1 MALSRR
7 TGARFQASIWPGFVD
22 AMTGLLLV
30 LMFVL
35 TIFAVM
41 QFVLQQTVK
50 GQGVMLDE
58 LNVDIAQKNAQL
70 EDLEGQILALGDALG
85 LERAA
90 VSDLTLQ
97 VAKLD
102 DQLAAAHAQGERQ
115 LGLIATLTA
124 ERDARGA
131 DLKAATTRIND
142 FETQVANLLALQQR
156 AEGEIE
162 GFKLQVSQLQTQQAQ
177 SEGTILDFEAQVAA
191 LLRDQTQ
198 SEGQI
203 TELEAQ
209 LTLLLAQSLQD
220 TARIADAE
228 AQISALQ
235 DEKSKAKATIADFE
249 IRLQQLIEIEAQR
262 REELATLD
270 EDKASLQQSLLAAQ
284 ATIAAK
290 TEQAAL
296 AERQREL
303 MDEMLADLRRDAQNT
318 NINLA
323 NTLALLATQ
332 QERASQLEQENQE
345 LSRRAE
351 ELVSAL
357 NDEELNRVSAAFLRE
372 RLEAVEA
379 ALSQSELEQLS
390 MAAAAEKLRA
400 DLEQSEAAISSLSL
414 ELNDQ
419 RKKAEETLAL
429 LAAAQSAEK
438 TLDDE
443 LVKALLALE
452 AARLAEALSQEE
464 LAALSAR
471 DEVNQQELQAALFR
485 LESLTVTLQ
494 AAEANA
500 QNADTDD
507 LRSALSKAIAA
518 RLSAEWKLNSA
529 EQKAALLAMAQA
541 ELQEAKAISTEAQR
555 KMALLSQE
563 VRELRAQ
570 ISGLQATL
578 GDYKRRD
585 VDNNVKITNLG
596 SELNL
601 ALAQVAAES
610 KRNLALEAAEKQ
622 RLKEEKARLEAEAKT
637 LERYRSEFFGS
648 LRGLLEDIDG
658 VSIIGDRFAFSSE
671 VLFAS
676 GRAEL
681 TAAGRKEISK
691 VANILKDVTEEI
703 PQNIDWVL
711 QVDGHTDD
719 QPILPGSK
727 FQNNWELS
735 QARALSVVL
744 YLMTSEQM
752 PPRRLS
758 ANGFGEYQ
766 PINPANS
773 RVARAQN
780 RRIELK
786 LTER

>member
-41 QFVLQQTVK
+41 QFVLQQTIK

-58 LNVDIAQKNAQL
+58 LNIDIAQKNAQL

-90 VSDLTLQ
+90 ASDLTLQ
-97 VAKLD
+97 VAELD
-102 DQLAAAHAQGERQ
+102 DQLAAARAEGDRQ

-124 ERDARGA
+124 ERDARVA
-131 DLKAATTRIND
+131 DLEAANVRIND

-162 GFKLQVSQLQTQQAQ
+162 RFKLQVSQLQTQQAQ
-177 SEGTILDFEAQVAA
+177 SEGEILDFETQVAA
-191 LLRDQTQ
+191 LLRAQSE

-209 LTLLLAQSLQD
+209 LTLLLAQSLEE

-235 DEKSKAKATIADFE
+235 DEKSTAEATISDFE
-249 IRLQQLIEIEAQR
+249 TRLQQLIDQEAQR

-270 EDKASLQQSLLAAQ
+270 ADKASLQQSLLAAQ
-284 ATIAAK
+284 ATIAAQ
-290 TEQAAL
+290 TERAAL

-303 MDEMLADLRRDAQNT
+303 VDEMLADLRRDAQNT

-332 QERASQLEQENQE
+332 QDRSAQLERENQD
-345 LSRRAE
+345 LNRRAE
-351 ELVSAL
+351 ELAGAL
-357 NDEELNRVSAAFLRE
+357 NEEELNRVSAAFLRE

-379 ALSQSELEQLS
+379 TLSQKEVEQLS
-390 MAAAAEKLRA
+390 MAAAAEKLRT
-400 DLEQSEAAISSLSL
+400 DLEESEAAISSLTL

-419 RKKAEETLAL
+419 RKQAEETLAL
-429 LAAAQSAEK
+429 LAAAQSVEK
-438 TLDDE
+438 TLNDE
-443 LVKALLALE
+443 LTTALLALE
-452 AARLAEALSQEE
+452 AARLAQVRSQDE
-464 LAALSAR
+464 LTALSAR
-471 DEVNQQELQAALFR
+471 DAANQQELQAALSR
-485 LESLTVTLQ
+485 LESLTL
-494 AAEANA
+494 ALREAEAA
-500 QNADTDD
+500 QDSQTDD
-507 LRSALSKAIAA
+507 LRAALSRAIAA
-518 RLSAEWKLNSA
+518 RQTAEQQLSSA
-529 EQKAALLAMAQA
+529 EQKAALLATAQA
-541 ELQEAKAISTEAQR
+541 ELQKAKAISTEAQR

-570 ISGLQATL
+570 IGGLQATL
-578 GDYKRRD
+578 DDYKRRD
-585 VDNNVKITNLG
+585 ADNNVKITNLG
-596 SELNL
+596 SELNV

-622 RLKEEKARLEAEAKT
+622 RLEEEKARLEAEAKT
-637 LERYRSEFFGS
+637 LERYKSDFFGS
-648 LRGLLEDIDG
+648 LRGLLEDIEG
-658 VSIIGDRFAFSSE
+658 VSIVGDRFVFSSE

-681 TAAGRKEISK
+681 TAAGRQEISK
-691 VANILKDVTEEI
+691 VARILKDVTEDI

-719 QPILPGSK
+719 QAILPGSR
-727 FQNNWELS
+727 FQSNWELS

-744 YLMTSEQM
+744 YLVTSEQM

-766 PINPANS
+766 PINSANS
-773 RVARAQN
+773 RDARAQN

-786 LTER
+786 LTEK

>member
-41 QFVLQQTVK
+41 QFVLQQTIK

-90 VSDLTLQ
+90 ASELTLQ

-102 DQLAAAHAQGERQ
+102 DQLAAAQAQGERQ

-124 ERDARGA
+124 ERDARAA
-131 DLKAATTRIND
+131 DLKAATERIND

-162 GFKLQVSQLQTQQAQ
+162 RFKLQVSQLQTQQSQ
-177 SEGTILDFEAQVAA
+177 SEGTILDFETQVAS
-191 LLRDQTQ
+191 LLREQSQ

-209 LTLLLAQSLQD
+209 LTLLLAQSLED
-220 TARIADAE
+220 TTRVADAE

-235 DEKSKAKATIADFE
+235 DEKSTAEATIADFE
-249 IRLQQLIEIEAQR
+249 TRFQQLIEKEALR
-262 REELATLD
+262 REELAALD

-284 ATIAAK
+284 ATIAAQ

-303 MDEMLADLRRDAQNT
+303 MDEMLADLRRDAQDT

-332 QERASQLEQENQE
+332 QERASQLEQDNQE

-351 ELVSAL
+351 ELTSAL

-372 RLEAVEA
+372 RLEAAEA
-379 ALSQSELEQLS
+379 ALSQKELEQLS

-400 DLEQSEAAISSLSL
+400 DLEQSEAAISSLTL

-429 LAAAQSAEK
+429 LAAAQSVEK
-438 TLDDE
+438 TLGE
-443 LVKALLALE
+443 KLATALVALE
-452 AARLAEALSQEE
+452 AAEAE
-464 LAALSAR
+464 
-471 DEVNQQELQAALFR
+471 
-485 LESLTVTLQ
+485 
-494 AAEANA
+494 A

-518 RLSAEWKLNSA
+518 RQTAEQQLTSA
-529 EQKAALLAMAQA
+529 EQKAALLATAQA

-570 ISGLQATL
+570 IGGLQATL
-578 GDYKRRD
+578 DDYKRRD
-585 VDNNVKITNLG
+585 ADNNVKITNLG
-596 SELNL
+596 SELNV

-622 RLKEEKARLEAEAKT
+622 RLEEEKARLEAEAKT
-637 LERYRSEFFGS
+637 LERYKSDFFGS

-658 VSIIGDRFAFSSE
+658 VSIVGDRFVFSSE

-681 TAAGRKEISK
+681 TAAGRQEISK
-691 VANILKDVTEEI
+691 VANILKDVTQEI

-719 QPILPGSK
+719 QPILPGSR

-773 RVARAQN
+773 RLARAQN

-786 LTER
+786 LTEK

>member
-58 LNVDIAQKNAQL
+58 LNIDIAQKNAQL

-90 VSDLTLQ
+90 ASDLTLQ

-102 DQLAAAHAQGERQ
+102 DRLAAARAEGDRQ

-124 ERDARGA
+124 ERDARVA
-131 DLKAATTRIND
+131 DLEAANVRIND

-162 GFKLQVSQLQTQQAQ
+162 RFKLQVSQLQTQQAQ
-177 SEGTILDFEAQVAA
+177 SEGEILDFETQVAA
-191 LLRDQTQ
+191 LLRAQSE

-209 LTLLLAQSLQD
+209 LTLLLAQSLEE
-220 TARIADAE
+220 TVRIADAE

-235 DEKSKAKATIADFE
+235 DEKSTAEATISDFE
-249 IRLQQLIEIEAQR
+249 TRLQQLIDQEAQR

-270 EDKASLQQSLLAAQ
+270 ADKASLQQSLLAAQ
-284 ATIAAK
+284 ATIAAQ

-303 MDEMLADLRRDAQNT
+303 VDEMLADLRRDAQIT

-323 NTLALLATQ
+323 NTLALLASQ
-332 QERASQLEQENQE
+332 QDRAAQLEQENQD
-345 LSRRAE
+345 LNRRAE
-351 ELVSAL
+351 ELAGAL
-357 NDEELNRVSAAFLRE
+357 NEEELNRVSAAFLRE

-379 ALSQSELEQLS
+379 ALSQKEVEQLS

-400 DLEQSEAAISSLSL
+400 DLEESEAAISSLTL

-419 RKKAEETLAL
+419 RKQAEETLAL
-429 LAAAQSAEK
+429 LAAAQSVEK
-438 TLDDE
+438 KLNNE
-443 LVKALLALE
+443 LMTALLALE
-452 AARLAEALSQEE
+452 AARLAQVRSQDELMALN
-464 LAALSAR
+464 AR
-471 DEVNQQELQAALFR
+471 DVASQQELQAVSSR
-485 LESLTVTLQ
+485 LESLTVALRE
-494 AAEANA
+494 AEATV
-500 QNADTDD
+500 QDSQPDD
-507 LRSALSKAIAA
+507 LRAALSKAIAA
-518 RLSAEWKLNSA
+518 RQTAEQQLTAA
-529 EQKAALLAMAQA
+529 EQKAALLATAQA
-541 ELQEAKAISTEAQR
+541 ELQKAETISTEAQR

-570 ISGLQATL
+570 IGGLQATL
-578 GDYKRRD
+578 DDYKRRD
-585 VDNNVKITNLG
+585 ADNNVKITNLG
-596 SELNL
+596 SELNV

-622 RLKEEKARLEAEAKT
+622 RLEEEKARLEAEAKT
-637 LERYRSEFFGS
+637 LERYKSDFFGS
-648 LRGLLEDIDG
+648 LRGLLEDIEG
-658 VSIIGDRFAFSSE
+658 VSIVGDRFVFSSE

-681 TAAGRKEISK
+681 TAAGRQEISK

-719 QPILPGSK
+719 QAILPGSR
-727 FQNNWELS
+727 FQSNWELS

-744 YLMTSEQM
+744 YLVTSEQM

-766 PINPANS
+766 PINPANT
-773 RVARAQN
+773 RDARAQN

-786 LTER
+786 LTEK

>member
-35 TIFAVM
+35 TIFVVM
-41 QFVLQQTVK
+41 QFVLQQTIK
-50 GQGVMLDE
+50 GQGAMLDE
-58 LNVDIAQKNAQL
+58 LNIDIAQKNAQL

-90 VSDLTLQ
+90 ASDLTLQ

-102 DQLAAAHAQGERQ
+102 DQLAAAQADGERQ

-124 ERDARGA
+124 ERDARAA
-131 DLKAATTRIND
+131 DLMAATARIND
-142 FETQVANLLALQQR
+142 FEIQVANLLALQQR

-162 GFKLQVSQLQTQQAQ
+162 QFKLQVSQLQTQQLQ
-177 SEGTILDFEAQVAA
+177 SEGTILDFETQVAS
-191 LLRDQTQ
+191 LLREQTQ

-235 DEKSKAKATIADFE
+235 DEKSTAEATIADFE
-249 IRLQQLIEIEAQR
+249 ARLQELINTEAMR

-270 EDKASLQQSLLAAQ
+270 ADKASLQQSLLVAQ
-284 ATIAAK
+284 ATIAAQ

-296 AERQREL
+296 AQRQREL
-303 MDEMLADLRRDAQNT
+303 MDEMLADLRRDVQNT
-318 NINLA
+318 NMNLA
-323 NTLALLATQ
+323 NTLALLASQ
-332 QERASQLEQENQE
+332 QERAAGLEQDNQE

-351 ELVSAL
+351 ELAEAL
-357 NDEELNRVSAAFLRE
+357 SDEELNRVSAAFLRE
-372 RLEAVEA
+372 RLDLAEA
-379 ALSQSELEQLS
+379 AFNQKELEQLS

-400 DLEQSEAAISSLSL
+400 DLEESEAAISSLTL
-414 ELNDQ
+414 QLNDQ

-429 LAAAQSAEK
+429 LAAAQSVEK

-443 LVKALLALE
+443 LTTALLALE
-452 AARLAEALSQEE
+452 AARLAQARSQDELEAV
-464 LAALSAR
+464 SAR
-471 DEVNQQELQAALFR
+471 DAASQQELQTALLR
-485 LESLTVTLQ
+485 LENLKVALQ
-494 AAEANA
+494 EAEAIA
-500 QNADTDD
+500 QNSDIDD

-518 RLSAEWKLNSA
+518 RQTAERQLTAA
-529 EQKAALLAMAQA
+529 EQRAALLATAQA
-541 ELQEAKAISTEAQR
+541 ELQEAEAISTEAQR

-563 VRELRAQ
+563 VRALRDQ
-570 ISGLQATL
+570 IGGLQATL
-578 GDYKRRD
+578 DDYKRRD
-585 VDNNVKITNLG
+585 ADNNVKITNLG
-596 SELNL
+596 SELNV

-622 RLKEEKARLEAEAKT
+622 RLQEEKARLEAEAKT
-637 LERYRSEFFGS
+637 LERYKSDFFGS
-648 LRGLLEDIDG
+648 LRGLLEDIEG
-658 VSIIGDRFAFSSE
+658 VSIVGDRFVFSSE

-681 TAAGRKEISK
+681 TAAGRTEISK
-691 VANILKDVTEEI
+691 VANILKDVTEDI

-719 QPILPGSK
+719 QPILPGSQ
-727 FQNNWELS
+727 FHNNWELS

-744 YLMTSEQM
+744 HLMTSEQM
-752 PPRRLS
+752 PPRRM
-758 ANGFGEYQ
+758 AATGFGEYQ
-766 PINPANS
+766 PINRANS
-773 RVARAQN
+773 RAARAQN

>member
-41 QFVLQQTVK
+41 QFVLQQTIK

-90 VSDLTLQ
+90 ASELTLQ

-102 DQLAAAHAQGERQ
+102 DQLAAAQAQGERQ

-124 ERDARGA
+124 ERDARAA
-131 DLKAATTRIND
+131 DLKAATKRIND

-162 GFKLQVSQLQTQQAQ
+162 RFKLQVSQLQTQQSQ
-177 SEGTILDFEAQVAA
+177 SEGTILDFETQVAS
-191 LLRDQTQ
+191 LLREQSQ

-209 LTLLLAQSLQD
+209 LTLLLAQSLED
-220 TARIADAE
+220 TTRIADAE

-235 DEKSKAKATIADFE
+235 DEKSTAEATIADFE
-249 IRLQQLIEIEAQR
+249 TRFQQLIEKEALR
-262 REELATLD
+262 REELAALD

-284 ATIAAK
+284 ATIAAQ

-303 MDEMLADLRRDAQNT
+303 MDEMLADLRRDAQDT

-332 QERASQLEQENQE
+332 QERASQLEQDNQE

-351 ELVSAL
+351 ELTSAL

-372 RLEAVEA
+372 RLEAAEA
-379 ALSQSELEQLS
+379 ALSQKELEQLS

-400 DLEQSEAAISSLSL
+400 DLEQSEAAISSLTL

-429 LAAAQSAEK
+429 LAAAQSVEK
-438 TLDDE
+438 TLGE
-443 LVKALLALE
+443 KLATALVALE
-452 AARLAEALSQEE
+452 AAEAE
-464 LAALSAR
+464 
-471 DEVNQQELQAALFR
+471 
-485 LESLTVTLQ
+485 
-494 AAEANA
+494 A

-507 LRSALSKAIAA
+507 LRSALSKAIAG
-518 RLSAEWKLNSA
+518 RQTAEQQLTSA
-529 EQKAALLAMAQA
+529 EQKAALLATAQA

-570 ISGLQATL
+570 IGGLQATL
-578 GDYKRRD
+578 DDYKRRD
-585 VDNNVKITNLG
+585 ADNNVKITNLG
-596 SELNL
+596 SELNV

-622 RLKEEKARLEAEAKT
+622 RLEEEKARLEAEAKT
-637 LERYRSEFFGS
+637 LERYKSDFFGS

-658 VSIIGDRFAFSSE
+658 VSIVGDRFVFSSE

-681 TAAGRKEISK
+681 TAAGRQEISK
-691 VANILKDVTEEI
+691 VANILKDVTQEI
-703 PQNIDWVL
+703 PQSIDWVL

-719 QPILPGSK
+719 QPILPGSR

-773 RVARAQN
+773 RLARAQN

-786 LTER
+786 LTEK

>member
-58 LNVDIAQKNAQL
+58 LNIDIAQKNAQL

-90 VSDLTLQ
+90 ASDLTLQ

-102 DQLAAAHAQGERQ
+102 DQLAAARAEGDRQ

-124 ERDARGA
+124 ERDARVA
-131 DLKAATTRIND
+131 DLEAANVRIND

-162 GFKLQVSQLQTQQAQ
+162 RFKLQVSQLQTQQAQ
-177 SEGTILDFEAQVAA
+177 SEGEILDFETQVAA
-191 LLRDQTQ
+191 LLRAQSE

-209 LTLLLAQSLQD
+209 LTLLLAQSLEE
-220 TARIADAE
+220 TVRIADAE

-235 DEKSKAKATIADFE
+235 DEKSTAEATISDFE
-249 IRLQQLIEIEAQR
+249 TRLQQLIDQEAQR

-270 EDKASLQQSLLAAQ
+270 ADKASLQQSLLAAQ
-284 ATIAAK
+284 ATIAAQ

-296 AERQREL
+296 AERRREL
-303 MDEMLADLRRDAQNT
+303 VDEMLADLRRDAQIT

-323 NTLALLATQ
+323 NTLALLASQ
-332 QERASQLEQENQE
+332 QDRAAQLEQENQD
-345 LSRRAE
+345 LNRRAE
-351 ELVSAL
+351 ELADAL
-357 NDEELNRVSAAFLRE
+357 NEEELNRVSAAFLRE

-379 ALSQSELEQLS
+379 ALSQKEVEQLS

-400 DLEQSEAAISSLSL
+400 DLEESEAAISSLTL

-419 RKKAEETLAL
+419 RKQAEETLAL
-429 LAAAQSAEK
+429 LASAQSVEK
-438 TLDDE
+438 TLNDE
-443 LVKALLALE
+443 LTTALLALE
-452 AARLAEALSQEE
+452 AARLAQVRSQDELMALN
-464 LAALSAR
+464 AR
-471 DEVNQQELQAALFR
+471 DVASQQELQAVSSR
-485 LESLTVTLQ
+485 LESLTVALRE
-494 AAEANA
+494 AEATV
-500 QNADTDD
+500 QDSQPDD
-507 LRSALSKAIAA
+507 LRAALSKAIAA
-518 RLSAEWKLNSA
+518 RQTAEQQLTAA
-529 EQKAALLAMAQA
+529 EQKAALLATAQA
-541 ELQEAKAISTEAQR
+541 ELQKAETISTEAQR

-570 ISGLQATL
+570 IGGLQATL
-578 GDYKRRD
+578 DDYKRRD
-585 VDNNVKITNLG
+585 ADNNVKITNLG
-596 SELNL
+596 SELNV

-622 RLKEEKARLEAEAKT
+622 RLEEEKARLEAEAKT
-637 LERYRSEFFGS
+637 LERYKSDFFGS
-648 LRGLLEDIDG
+648 LRGLLEDIEG
-658 VSIIGDRFAFSSE
+658 VSIVGDRFVFYSE

-681 TAAGRKEISK
+681 TAAGRQEISK

-719 QPILPGSK
+719 QAILPGSR
-727 FQNNWELS
+727 FQSNWELS

-744 YLMTSEQM
+744 YLVTSEQM

-766 PINPANS
+766 PINPANT
-773 RVARAQN
+773 RDARAQN

-786 LTER
+786 LTEK

>member
-41 QFVLQQTVK
+41 QFVLQQTIK

-90 VSDLTLQ
+90 ASELTLQ

-102 DQLAAAHAQGERQ
+102 DQLAAAQAQGERQ

-124 ERDARGA
+124 ERDARAA
-131 DLKAATTRIND
+131 DLKAATERIND

-162 GFKLQVSQLQTQQAQ
+162 RFKLQVSQLQTQQSQ
-177 SEGTILDFEAQVAA
+177 SEGTILDFETQVAS
-191 LLRDQTQ
+191 LLREQSQ

-209 LTLLLAQSLQD
+209 LTLLLAQSLED
-220 TARIADAE
+220 TARIADVE

-235 DEKSKAKATIADFE
+235 DEKSTAEATIADFE
-249 IRLQQLIEIEAQR
+249 TRVQQLIEKEALR
-262 REELATLD
+262 REELAALD

-284 ATIAAK
+284 ATIAAQ

-303 MDEMLADLRRDAQNT
+303 MDEMLADLRRDAQDT

-332 QERASQLEQENQE
+332 QERASQLEQDNQE

-351 ELVSAL
+351 ELTSAL

-372 RLEAVEA
+372 RLEAAEA
-379 ALSQSELEQLS
+379 ALSQKELEQLS

-400 DLEQSEAAISSLSL
+400 DLEQSEAAISSLTL

-429 LAAAQSAEK
+429 LAAAQSVEK
-438 TLDDE
+438 TLGE
-443 LVKALLALE
+443 KLATALVALE
-452 AARLAEALSQEE
+452 AAEAE
-464 LAALSAR
+464 
-471 DEVNQQELQAALFR
+471 
-485 LESLTVTLQ
+485 
-494 AAEANA
+494 A

-518 RLSAEWKLNSA
+518 RQTAEQQLTSA
-529 EQKAALLAMAQA
+529 EQKAALLATAQA

-570 ISGLQATL
+570 IGGLQATL
-578 GDYKRRD
+578 DDYKRRD
-585 VDNNVKITNLG
+585 ADNNVKITNLG
-596 SELNL
+596 SELNV

-622 RLKEEKARLEAEAKT
+622 RLEEEKARLEAEAKT
-637 LERYRSEFFGS
+637 LERYKSDFFGS

-658 VSIIGDRFAFSSE
+658 VSIVGDRFVFSSE

-681 TAAGRKEISK
+681 TAAGRQEISK
-691 VANILKDVTEEI
+691 VANILKDVTQEI

-719 QPILPGSK
+719 QPILPGSR

-773 RVARAQN
+773 RLARAQN

-786 LTER
+786 LTEK

>member
-58 LNVDIAQKNAQL
+58 LNIDIAQKNAQL
-70 EDLEGQILALGDALG
+70 VDLEGQILALGDALG

-90 VSDLTLQ
+90 ASDLTLQ

-102 DQLAAAHAQGERQ
+102 DQLAAARAEGDRQ

-124 ERDARGA
+124 ERDARVA
-131 DLKAATTRIND
+131 DLEAANVRIND

-162 GFKLQVSQLQTQQAQ
+162 RFKLQVSQLQTQQAQ
-177 SEGTILDFEAQVAA
+177 SEGEILDFETQVAA
-191 LLRDQTQ
+191 LLRAQSE

-209 LTLLLAQSLQD
+209 LTLLLAQSLEE
-220 TARIADAE
+220 TVRIADAE

-235 DEKSKAKATIADFE
+235 DEKSTAEATISDFE
-249 IRLQQLIEIEAQR
+249 TRLQQLIDQEAQR

-270 EDKASLQQSLLAAQ
+270 ADKASLQQSLLAAQ
-284 ATIAAK
+284 ATIAAQ
-290 TEQAAL
+290 TERAAL

-303 MDEMLADLRRDAQNT
+303 VDEMLADLRRDAQNT

-332 QERASQLEQENQE
+332 QDRAAQLEQENQD
-345 LSRRAE
+345 LNRRAE
-351 ELVSAL
+351 ELADAL

-379 ALSQSELEQLS
+379 ALSQKEVEQLS
-390 MAAAAEKLRA
+390 MAAAAEKLRT
-400 DLEQSEAAISSLSL
+400 DLEKSEAAISSLTL

-419 RKKAEETLAL
+419 RKQAEETLAL
-429 LAAAQSAEK
+429 LAAAQSVEK
-438 TLDDE
+438 TLGE
-443 LVKALLALE
+443 KLETALVALE
-452 AARLAEALSQEE
+452 AAEAE
-464 LAALSAR
+464 
-471 DEVNQQELQAALFR
+471 
-485 LESLTVTLQ
+485 
-494 AAEANA
+494 A

-518 RLSAEWKLNSA
+518 RQTAEQQLTAA
-529 EQKAALLAMAQA
+529 EQKAALLATAQA
-541 ELQEAKAISTEAQR
+541 ELQKAETISTEAQR

-570 ISGLQATL
+570 IGGLQATL
-578 GDYKRRD
+578 DDYKRRD
-585 VDNNVKITNLG
+585 ADNNVKITNLG
-596 SELNL
+596 SELNV

-622 RLKEEKARLEAEAKT
+622 RLEEEKARLEAEAKT
-637 LERYRSEFFGS
+637 LERYKSDFFGS
-648 LRGLLEDIDG
+648 LRGLLEDIEG
-658 VSIIGDRFAFSSE
+658 VSIVGDRFVFSSE

-681 TAAGRKEISK
+681 TAAGRQEISK

-719 QPILPGSK
+719 QAILPGSR
-727 FQNNWELS
+727 FQSNWELS

-744 YLMTSEQM
+744 YLVTSEQM

-766 PINPANS
+766 PINPANT
-773 RVARAQN
+773 RDARAQN

-786 LTER
+786 LTEK

>member
-41 QFVLQQTVK
+41 QFVLQQTIK
-50 GQGVMLDE
+50 GQGVLLDE

-90 VSDLTLQ
+90 ASELTLQ

-102 DQLAAAHAQGERQ
+102 DQLAAAQAQGERQ

-124 ERDARGA
+124 ERDARAA
-131 DLKAATTRIND
+131 DLKAATKRIND

-162 GFKLQVSQLQTQQAQ
+162 RFKLQVSQLQTQQSQ
-177 SEGTILDFEAQVAA
+177 SEGTILDFETQVAS
-191 LLRDQTQ
+191 LLREQSQ

-209 LTLLLAQSLQD
+209 LTLLLAQSLED

-228 AQISALQ
+228 AQLSALQ
-235 DEKSKAKATIADFE
+235 DEKSTAEATIADFE
-249 IRLQQLIEIEAQR
+249 TRVQQLIEKEALR
-262 REELATLD
+262 REELAALD

-284 ATIAAK
+284 ATIAAQ

-303 MDEMLADLRRDAQNT
+303 MDEMLADLRRDAQDT

-332 QERASQLEQENQE
+332 QERASQLEQDNQE

-351 ELVSAL
+351 ELTSAL

-372 RLEAVEA
+372 RLEAAEA
-379 ALSQSELEQLS
+379 ALSQKELEQLS

-400 DLEQSEAAISSLSL
+400 DLEQSEAAISSLTL

-429 LAAAQSAEK
+429 LAAAQSVEK
-438 TLDDE
+438 TLGE
-443 LVKALLALE
+443 KLATALVALE
-452 AARLAEALSQEE
+452 AAEAE
-464 LAALSAR
+464 
-471 DEVNQQELQAALFR
+471 
-485 LESLTVTLQ
+485 
-494 AAEANA
+494 A

-518 RLSAEWKLNSA
+518 RQTAEQQLTSA
-529 EQKAALLAMAQA
+529 EQKAALLATAQA

-570 ISGLQATL
+570 IGGLQATL
-578 GDYKRRD
+578 DDYKRRD
-585 VDNNVKITNLG
+585 ADNNVKITNLG
-596 SELNL
+596 SELNV

-622 RLKEEKARLEAEAKT
+622 RLEEEKARLEAEAKT
-637 LERYRSEFFGS
+637 LERYKSDFFGS

-658 VSIIGDRFAFSSE
+658 VSIVGDRFVFSSE

-681 TAAGRKEISK
+681 TAAGRQEISK
-691 VANILKDVTEEI
+691 VANILKDVTQEI

-719 QPILPGSK
+719 QPILPGSR

-773 RVARAQN
+773 RLARAQN

-786 LTER
+786 LTEK

>member
-102 DQLAAAHAQGERQ
+102 DQLAAAQAQGERQ

-124 ERDARGA
+124 ERDARVA

-156 AEGEIE
+156 AEAEIE

-177 SEGTILDFEAQVAA
+177 SEGTILDFEAQVAS

-220 TARIADAE
+220 TARITDAE
-228 AQISALQ
+228 VQISALQ
-235 DEKSKAKATIADFE
+235 DEKSKAKAMIADFE

-400 DLEQSEAAISSLSL
+400 DLEQSEAAISSLTL

-471 DEVNQQELQAALFR
+471 DEANQQELQAALFR
-485 LESLTVTLQ
+485 LESMTVALQ

-518 RLSAEWKLNSA
+518 RLSAERKLNSA

-596 SELNL
+596 SELNV

-658 VSIIGDRFAFSSE
+658 VSIVGDRFVFSSE

>member
-41 QFVLQQTVK
+41 QFVLQQTIK

-90 VSDLTLQ
+90 ASELTLQ

-102 DQLAAAHAQGERQ
+102 DQLAAAQAQGERQ

-124 ERDARGA
+124 ERDARAA
-131 DLKAATTRIND
+131 DLKAATERIND

-162 GFKLQVSQLQTQQAQ
+162 RFKLQVSQLQTQQSQ
-177 SEGTILDFEAQVAA
+177 SEDTILYFETQVAS
-191 LLRDQTQ
+191 LLREQSQ

-209 LTLLLAQSLQD
+209 LTLLLAQSLED
-220 TARIADAE
+220 TARIADVE

-235 DEKSKAKATIADFE
+235 DEKSTAEATIADFE
-249 IRLQQLIEIEAQR
+249 TRVQQLIEKEALR
-262 REELATLD
+262 REELAALD

-284 ATIAAK
+284 ATIAAQ

-303 MDEMLADLRRDAQNT
+303 MDEMLADLRRDAQDT

-332 QERASQLEQENQE
+332 QERASQLEQDNQE

-351 ELVSAL
+351 ELTSAL

-372 RLEAVEA
+372 RLEAAEA
-379 ALSQSELEQLS
+379 ALSQKELEQLS

-400 DLEQSEAAISSLSL
+400 DLEQSEAAISSLTL

-429 LAAAQSAEK
+429 LAAAQSVEK
-438 TLDDE
+438 TLGE
-443 LVKALLALE
+443 KLATALVALE
-452 AARLAEALSQEE
+452 AAEAE
-464 LAALSAR
+464 
-471 DEVNQQELQAALFR
+471 
-485 LESLTVTLQ
+485 
-494 AAEANA
+494 A

-507 LRSALSKAIAA
+507 LRSALSKAIAG
-518 RLSAEWKLNSA
+518 RQTAEQQLTSA
-529 EQKAALLAMAQA
+529 EQKAALLATAQA

-570 ISGLQATL
+570 IGGLQATL
-578 GDYKRRD
+578 DDYKRRD
-585 VDNNVKITNLG
+585 ADNNVKITNLG
-596 SELNL
+596 SELNV

-622 RLKEEKARLEAEAKT
+622 RLEEEKARLEAEAKT
-637 LERYRSEFFGS
+637 LERYKSDFFGS

-658 VSIIGDRFAFSSE
+658 VSIVGDRFVFSSE

-681 TAAGRKEISK
+681 TAAGRQEISK
-691 VANILKDVTEEI
+691 VANILKDVTQEI
-703 PQNIDWVL
+703 PQSIDWVL

-719 QPILPGSK
+719 QPILPGSR

-773 RVARAQN
+773 RLARAQN

-786 LTER
+786 LTEK

>member
-102 DQLAAAHAQGERQ
+102 DQLAAAQAQGERQ
-115 LGLIATLTA
+115 LVLIATLTA
-124 ERDARGA
+124 ERDARVA

-156 AEGEIE
+156 AEAEIE

-177 SEGTILDFEAQVAA
+177 SEGTILDFEAQVAS

-220 TARIADAE
+220 TARITDAE
-228 AQISALQ
+228 VQISALQ
-235 DEKSKAKATIADFE
+235 DEKSKAKAMIADFE

-400 DLEQSEAAISSLSL
+400 DLEQSEAAISSLTL

-429 LAAAQSAEK
+429 LAAAQSAEE

-471 DEVNQQELQAALFR
+471 DEANQQELQAALFR
-485 LESLTVTLQ
+485 LESMTVALQ

-518 RLSAEWKLNSA
+518 RLSAERKLNSA

-596 SELNL
+596 SELNV

-658 VSIIGDRFAFSSE
+658 VSIVGDRFVFSSE

-766 PINPANS
+766 PINPANT
-773 RVARAQN
+773 RDARAQN

-786 LTER
+786 LTEK

>member
-41 QFVLQQTVK
+41 QFVLQQTIK

-90 VSDLTLQ
+90 ASELTLQ

-102 DQLAAAHAQGERQ
+102 DQLAAAQAQGERQ

-124 ERDARGA
+124 ERDARAA
-131 DLKAATTRIND
+131 DLKAATERIND

-162 GFKLQVSQLQTQQAQ
+162 RFKLQVSQLQTQQSQ
-177 SEGTILDFEAQVAA
+177 SEGTILDFETQVAS
-191 LLRDQTQ
+191 LLREQSQ

-209 LTLLLAQSLQD
+209 LTLLLAQSLED
-220 TARIADAE
+220 TTRIADAE

-235 DEKSKAKATIADFE
+235 DEKSTAEATIADFE
-249 IRLQQLIEIEAQR
+249 TRFQQLIEKEALR
-262 REELATLD
+262 REELAALD

-284 ATIAAK
+284 ATIAAQ

-303 MDEMLADLRRDAQNT
+303 MDEMLADLRRDAQDT

-332 QERASQLEQENQE
+332 QERASQLEQDNQE

-351 ELVSAL
+351 ELTSAL

-372 RLEAVEA
+372 RLEAAEA
-379 ALSQSELEQLS
+379 ALSQKELEQLS

-400 DLEQSEAAISSLSL
+400 DLEQSEAAISSLTL

-429 LAAAQSAEK
+429 LAAAQSVEK
-438 TLDDE
+438 TLGE
-443 LVKALLALE
+443 KLATALVALE
-452 AARLAEALSQEE
+452 AAEAE
-464 LAALSAR
+464 
-471 DEVNQQELQAALFR
+471 
-485 LESLTVTLQ
+485 
-494 AAEANA
+494 A

-507 LRSALSKAIAA
+507 LRSALSKAIAG
-518 RLSAEWKLNSA
+518 RQTAEQQLTSA
-529 EQKAALLAMAQA
+529 EQKVALLATAQA

-570 ISGLQATL
+570 IGGLQATL
-578 GDYKRRD
+578 DDYKRRD
-585 VDNNVKITNLG
+585 ADNNVKITNLG
-596 SELNL
+596 SELNV

-622 RLKEEKARLEAEAKT
+622 RLEEEKARLEAEAKT
-637 LERYRSEFFGS
+637 LERYKSDFFGS

-658 VSIIGDRFAFSSE
+658 VSIVGDRFVFSSE

-681 TAAGRKEISK
+681 TAAGRQEISK
-691 VANILKDVTEEI
+691 VANILKDVTQEI
-703 PQNIDWVL
+703 PQSIDWVL

-719 QPILPGSK
+719 QPILPGSR

-773 RVARAQN
+773 RLARAQN

-786 LTER
+786 LTEK

>member
-41 QFVLQQTVK
+41 QFVLQQTIK

-58 LNVDIAQKNAQL
+58 LNIDIAQKNAQL

-90 VSDLTLQ
+90 ASDLTLQ
-97 VAKLD
+97 VAELD
-102 DQLAAAHAQGERQ
+102 DQLAAARAEGDRQ

-124 ERDARGA
+124 ERDARVA
-131 DLKAATTRIND
+131 DLEAANVRIND

-162 GFKLQVSQLQTQQAQ
+162 RFKLQVSQLQTQQAQ
-177 SEGTILDFEAQVAA
+177 SEGEILDFETQVAA
-191 LLRDQTQ
+191 LLRAQSE

-209 LTLLLAQSLQD
+209 LTLLLAQSLEE
-220 TARIADAE
+220 TVRIADAE

-235 DEKSKAKATIADFE
+235 DEKSTAEATISDFE
-249 IRLQQLIEIEAQR
+249 TRLQQLIDQEAQR

-270 EDKASLQQSLLAAQ
+270 ADKASLQQSLLAAQ
-284 ATIAAK
+284 ATIAAQ

-303 MDEMLADLRRDAQNT
+303 VDEMLADLRRDAQIT

-323 NTLALLATQ
+323 NTLALLASQ
-332 QERASQLEQENQE
+332 QDRAAQLEQENQD
-345 LSRRAE
+345 LNRRAE
-351 ELVSAL
+351 ELADAL
-357 NDEELNRVSAAFLRE
+357 NEEELNRVSAAFLRE

-379 ALSQSELEQLS
+379 ALSQKEVEQLS

-400 DLEQSEAAISSLSL
+400 DLEESEAAISSLTL

-419 RKKAEETLAL
+419 RKQAEETLAL
-429 LAAAQSAEK
+429 LAAAQSVEK
-438 TLDDE
+438 KLNNE
-443 LVKALLALE
+443 LMTALLALE
-452 AARLAEALSQEE
+452 AARLAQVRSQDELMALN
-464 LAALSAR
+464 AR
-471 DEVNQQELQAALFR
+471 DVASQQELQAVSSR
-485 LESLTVTLQ
+485 LESLTVALRE
-494 AAEANA
+494 AEATV
-500 QNADTDD
+500 QDSQPDD
-507 LRSALSKAIAA
+507 LRAALSKAIAA
-518 RLSAEWKLNSA
+518 RQTAEQQLTAA
-529 EQKAALLAMAQA
+529 EQKAALLATAQA
-541 ELQEAKAISTEAQR
+541 ELQKAETISTEAQR

-570 ISGLQATL
+570 IGGLQATL
-578 GDYKRRD
+578 DDYKRRD
-585 VDNNVKITNLG
+585 ADNNVKITNLG
-596 SELNL
+596 SELNV

-622 RLKEEKARLEAEAKT
+622 RLEEEKARLEAEAKT
-637 LERYRSEFFGS
+637 LERYKSDFFGS
-648 LRGLLEDIDG
+648 LRGLLEDIEG
-658 VSIIGDRFAFSSE
+658 VSIVGDRFVFSSE

-681 TAAGRKEISK
+681 TAAGRQEISK

-719 QPILPGSK
+719 QAILPGSR
-727 FQNNWELS
+727 FQSNWELS

-744 YLMTSEQM
+744 YLVTSEQM

-766 PINPANS
+766 PINPANT
-773 RVARAQN
+773 RDARSQN

-786 LTER
+786 LTEK

>member
-102 DQLAAAHAQGERQ
+102 DQLAAAQAQGERQ
-115 LGLIATLTA
+115 LVLIATLTA
-124 ERDARGA
+124 ERDARVA

-156 AEGEIE
+156 AEAEIE

-177 SEGTILDFEAQVAA
+177 SEGTILDFEAQVAS

-220 TARIADAE
+220 TARITDAE
-228 AQISALQ
+228 VQISALQ
-235 DEKSKAKATIADFE
+235 DEKSKAKAMIADFE

-400 DLEQSEAAISSLSL
+400 DLEQSEAAISSLTL

-429 LAAAQSAEK
+429 LAAAQSAEE

-471 DEVNQQELQAALFR
+471 DEANQQELQAALFR
-485 LESLTVTLQ
+485 LESMTVALQ

-518 RLSAEWKLNSA
+518 RLSAERKLNSA

-596 SELNL
+596 SELNV

-658 VSIIGDRFAFSSE
+658 VSIVGDRFVFSSE

-719 QPILPGSK
+719 QPILPGSR

>member
-58 LNVDIAQKNAQL
+58 LNIDIAQKNAQL

-90 VSDLTLQ
+90 ASDLTLQ
-97 VAKLD
+97 VAELD
-102 DQLAAAHAQGERQ
+102 DQLAAARAEGDRQ

-124 ERDARGA
+124 ERDARVA
-131 DLKAATTRIND
+131 DLEAANVRIND

-162 GFKLQVSQLQTQQAQ
+162 RFKLQVSQLQTQQAQ
-177 SEGTILDFEAQVAA
+177 SEGEILDFETQVAA
-191 LLRDQTQ
+191 LLRAQSE

-209 LTLLLAQSLQD
+209 LTLLLAQSLEE
-220 TARIADAE
+220 TVRIADAE

-235 DEKSKAKATIADFE
+235 DEKSTAEATISDFE
-249 IRLQQLIEIEAQR
+249 TRLQQLIDQEAQR

-270 EDKASLQQSLLAAQ
+270 ADKASLQQSLLAAQ
-284 ATIAAK
+284 ATIAAQ

-303 MDEMLADLRRDAQNT
+303 VDEMLADLRRDAQIT

-323 NTLALLATQ
+323 NTLALLASQ
-332 QERASQLEQENQE
+332 QDRAAQLEQENQD
-345 LSRRAE
+345 LNRRAE
-351 ELVSAL
+351 ELAGAL
-357 NDEELNRVSAAFLRE
+357 NEEELNRVSAVFLRE

-379 ALSQSELEQLS
+379 ALSQKEVEQLS

-400 DLEQSEAAISSLSL
+400 DLEESEAAISSLTL

-419 RKKAEETLAL
+419 RKQAEETLAL
-429 LAAAQSAEK
+429 LAAAQSVEK
-438 TLDDE
+438 KLNNE
-443 LVKALLALE
+443 LMTALLALE
-452 AARLAEALSQEE
+452 AARLAQVRSQDELMALN
-464 LAALSAR
+464 AR
-471 DEVNQQELQAALFR
+471 DVASQQELQAVSSR
-485 LESLTVTLQ
+485 LESLTVALRE
-494 AAEANA
+494 AEATV
-500 QNADTDD
+500 QDSQPDD
-507 LRSALSKAIAA
+507 LRAALSKAIAA
-518 RLSAEWKLNSA
+518 RQTAEQQLTAA
-529 EQKAALLAMAQA
+529 EQKAALLATAQA
-541 ELQEAKAISTEAQR
+541 ELQKAETISTEAQR

-570 ISGLQATL
+570 IGGLQATL
-578 GDYKRRD
+578 DDYKRRD
-585 VDNNVKITNLG
+585 ADNNVKITNLG
-596 SELNL
+596 SELNV

-622 RLKEEKARLEAEAKT
+622 RLEEEKARLEAEAKT
-637 LERYRSEFFGS
+637 LERYKSDFFGS
-648 LRGLLEDIDG
+648 LRGLLEDIEG
-658 VSIIGDRFAFSSE
+658 VSIVGDRFVFSSE

-681 TAAGRKEISK
+681 TAAGRQEISK

-719 QPILPGSK
+719 QAILPGSR
-727 FQNNWELS
+727 FQSNWELS

-744 YLMTSEQM
+744 YLVTSEQM

-766 PINPANS
+766 PINPANT
-773 RVARAQN
+773 RDARSQN

-786 LTER
+786 LTEK

>member
-41 QFVLQQTVK
+41 QFVLQQTIK

-90 VSDLTLQ
+90 ASELTLQ

-102 DQLAAAHAQGERQ
+102 DQLAAAQAQGERQ

-124 ERDARGA
+124 ERDARAA
-131 DLKAATTRIND
+131 DLKAATERIND

-162 GFKLQVSQLQTQQAQ
+162 RFKLQVSQLQTQQSQ
-177 SEGTILDFEAQVAA
+177 SEGTILDFETQVAS
-191 LLRDQTQ
+191 LLREQSQ

-209 LTLLLAQSLQD
+209 LTLLLAQSLED
-220 TARIADAE
+220 TTRIADAE

-235 DEKSKAKATIADFE
+235 DEKSTAEATIADFE
-249 IRLQQLIEIEAQR
+249 TRFQQLIEKEALR
-262 REELATLD
+262 REELAALD

-284 ATIAAK
+284 ATIAAQ

-303 MDEMLADLRRDAQNT
+303 MDEMLADLRRDAQDT

-332 QERASQLEQENQE
+332 QERASQLEQDNQE

-351 ELVSAL
+351 ELTSAL

-372 RLEAVEA
+372 RLEAAEA
-379 ALSQSELEQLS
+379 ALSQKELEQLS

-400 DLEQSEAAISSLSL
+400 DLEQSEAAISSLTL

-429 LAAAQSAEK
+429 LAAAQSVEK
-438 TLDDE
+438 TLGE
-443 LVKALLALE
+443 KLATALVALE
-452 AARLAEALSQEE
+452 AAEAE
-464 LAALSAR
+464 
-471 DEVNQQELQAALFR
+471 
-485 LESLTVTLQ
+485 
-494 AAEANA
+494 A

-507 LRSALSKAIAA
+507 LRSALSKAIAG
-518 RLSAEWKLNSA
+518 RQTAEQQLTSA
-529 EQKAALLAMAQA
+529 EQKAALLATAQA

-570 ISGLQATL
+570 IGGLQATL
-578 GDYKRRD
+578 DDYKRRD
-585 VDNNVKITNLG
+585 ADNNVKITNLG
-596 SELNL
+596 SELNV

-622 RLKEEKARLEAEAKT
+622 RLEEEKARLEAEAKT
-637 LERYRSEFFGS
+637 LERYKSDFFGS

-658 VSIIGDRFAFSSE
+658 VSIVGDRFVFSSE

-681 TAAGRKEISK
+681 TAAGRQEISK
-691 VANILKDVTEEI
+691 VANILKDVTQEI
-703 PQNIDWVL
+703 PQSIDWVL

-719 QPILPGSK
+719 QPILPGSR

-773 RVARAQN
+773 RLARAQN

-786 LTER
+786 LTEN

>member
-7 TGARFQASIWPGFVD
+7 TGARFQGSIWPGFVD

-35 TIFAVM
+35 TIFVVM
-41 QFVLQQTVK
+41 QFVLQQTIK
-50 GQGVMLDE
+50 GQGAMLDD
-58 LNVDIAQKNAQL
+58 LNIDIAQKNAQL
-70 EDLEGQILALGDALG
+70 EVLEGQILALGDALG

-90 VSDLTLQ
+90 ASDLNLQ
-97 VAKLD
+97 VTKLD
-102 DQLAAAHAQGERQ
+102 AQLAAAQADGERK

-124 ERDARGA
+124 ERNARAA
-131 DLKAATTRIND
+131 DLKAATARIND
-142 FETQVANLLALQQR
+142 FEIQVTSLLALQQR

-162 GFKLQVSQLQTQQAQ
+162 QFKLQVSQLQTQQVQ
-177 SEGTILDFEAQVAA
+177 SEGKILDFETQVAS
-191 LLRDQTQ
+191 LLREQTQ

-220 TARIADAE
+220 TARIADTE

-235 DEKSKAKATIADFE
+235 DEKSTAEAAIADFE
-249 IRLQQLIEIEAQR
+249 ARLEKLINNEAMR

-270 EDKASLQQSLLAAQ
+270 ADKASLQQSLLAAQ
-284 ATIAAK
+284 ATIAAQ

-296 AERQREL
+296 AQRQREL
-303 MDEMLADLRRDAQNT
+303 VDEMLADLRRDTQNA

-323 NTLALLATQ
+323 NTLALLAKQ
-332 QERASQLEQENQE
+332 QERAAELEQDNQE

-351 ELVSAL
+351 ELADAL
-357 NDEELNRVSAAFLRE
+357 SDEELNRVSAVFLRE
-372 RLEAVEA
+372 RLEVTEA
-379 ALSQSELEQLS
+379 ALNQKELEQLS
-390 MAAAAEKLRA
+390 IAAAAEKLRA
-400 DLEQSEAAISSLSL
+400 DLEKSEAAISSLTL
-414 ELNDQ
+414 QLNDQ
-419 RKKAEETLAL
+419 RKRAEETLAL
-429 LAAAQSAEK
+429 LAAAQSVEK

-443 LVKALLALE
+443 LTMALLALE
-452 AARLAEALSQEE
+452 AARLAQARSQDELEAV
-464 LAALSAR
+464 SAR
-471 DEVNQQELQAALFR
+471 DAANQQELQTALLG
-485 LESLTVTLQ
+485 LESVKVALQ
-494 AAEANA
+494 EAEAIA
-500 QNADTDD
+500 QNSDLDD

-518 RLSAEWKLNSA
+518 RQTAERQLTAA
-529 EQKAALLAMAQA
+529 EQKAALLATAQN
-541 ELQEAKAISTEAQR
+541 ELQEAEAISTEAQR

-563 VRELRAQ
+563 VRALRDQ
-570 ISGLQATL
+570 IGGLQGTL
-578 GDYKRRD
+578 DDYKRRD
-585 VDNNVKITNLG
+585 AVNNVKITNLG
-596 SELNL
+596 SELNV

-622 RLKEEKARLEAEAKT
+622 RLQEEKARLEAEAKT
-637 LERYRSEFFGS
+637 LERYKSDFFGS
-648 LRGLLEDIDG
+648 LRGLLEDIEG
-658 VSIIGDRFAFSSE
+658 VSIVGDRFVFSSE

-681 TAAGRKEISK
+681 TVAGRKEISK
-691 VANILKDVTEEI
+691 VANILKEVTEDI

-719 QPILPGSK
+719 QSILPGSRFK
-727 FQNNWELS
+727 NNWELS

-786 LTER
+786 LTEK

>member
-41 QFVLQQTVK
+41 QFVLQQTIK

-90 VSDLTLQ
+90 ASELTLQ

-102 DQLAAAHAQGERQ
+102 DQLAAAQAQGERQ

-124 ERDARGA
+124 ERDARAA
-131 DLKAATTRIND
+131 DLKAATERIND

-162 GFKLQVSQLQTQQAQ
+162 RFKLQVSQLQTQQSQ
-177 SEGTILDFEAQVAA
+177 SEGTILDFETQVAS
-191 LLRDQTQ
+191 LLREQSQ

-209 LTLLLAQSLQD
+209 LTLLLAQSLED

-235 DEKSKAKATIADFE
+235 DEKSTAEATIADFE
-249 IRLQQLIEIEAQR
+249 TRLQQLIEKEALR
-262 REELATLD
+262 REELAALD

-284 ATIAAK
+284 ATIAAQ

-303 MDEMLADLRRDAQNT
+303 MDEMLADLRRDAQDT

-332 QERASQLEQENQE
+332 QERASQLEQDNQE

-351 ELVSAL
+351 ELTSAL

-372 RLEAVEA
+372 RLEAAEA
-379 ALSQSELEQLS
+379 ALSQKELEQLS

-400 DLEQSEAAISSLSL
+400 DLEQSEAAISSLTL

-429 LAAAQSAEK
+429 LAAAQSVEK
-438 TLDDE
+438 TLGE
-443 LVKALLALE
+443 KLATALVALE
-452 AARLAEALSQEE
+452 AAEAE
-464 LAALSAR
+464 
-471 DEVNQQELQAALFR
+471 
-485 LESLTVTLQ
+485 
-494 AAEANA
+494 A

-518 RLSAEWKLNSA
+518 RQTAEQQLTSA
-529 EQKAALLAMAQA
+529 EQKAALLATAQA

-570 ISGLQATL
+570 IGGLQATL
-578 GDYKRRD
+578 DDYKRRD
-585 VDNNVKITNLG
+585 ADNNVKITNLG
-596 SELNL
+596 SELNV

-622 RLKEEKARLEAEAKT
+622 RLEEEKARLEAEAKT
-637 LERYRSEFFGS
+637 LERYKSDFFGS

-658 VSIIGDRFAFSSE
+658 VSIVGDRFVFSSE

-681 TAAGRKEISK
+681 TAAGRQEISK
-691 VANILKDVTEEI
+691 VANILKDVTQEI

-719 QPILPGSK
+719 QPILPGSR

-773 RVARAQN
+773 RLARAQN

-786 LTER
+786 LTEK

>member
-41 QFVLQQTVK
+41 QFVLQQTIK

-90 VSDLTLQ
+90 ASELTLQ

-102 DQLAAAHAQGERQ
+102 DQLAAAQAQGERQ

-124 ERDARGA
+124 ERDARAA
-131 DLKAATTRIND
+131 DLKAATERIND

-162 GFKLQVSQLQTQQAQ
+162 RFKLQVSQLQTQQSQ
-177 SEGTILDFEAQVAA
+177 SEGTILDFETQVAS
-191 LLRDQTQ
+191 LLREQSQ

-209 LTLLLAQSLQD
+209 LTLLLAQSLED
-220 TARIADAE
+220 TTRIADAE

-235 DEKSKAKATIADFE
+235 DEKSTAEATIADFE
-249 IRLQQLIEIEAQR
+249 TRVQQLIEKEALR
-262 REELATLD
+262 REELAALD

-284 ATIAAK
+284 ATIAAQ

-303 MDEMLADLRRDAQNT
+303 MDEMLADLRRDAQDT

-332 QERASQLEQENQE
+332 QERASQLEQDNQE

-351 ELVSAL
+351 ELTIAL

-372 RLEAVEA
+372 RLEAAEA
-379 ALSQSELEQLS
+379 ALSQKELEQLS

-400 DLEQSEAAISSLSL
+400 DLEQSEAAISSLTL

-429 LAAAQSAEK
+429 LAAAQSVEK
-438 TLDDE
+438 TLGE
-443 LVKALLALE
+443 KLATALVALE
-452 AARLAEALSQEE
+452 AAEAE
-464 LAALSAR
+464 
-471 DEVNQQELQAALFR
+471 
-485 LESLTVTLQ
+485 
-494 AAEANA
+494 A

-518 RLSAEWKLNSA
+518 RQTAEQQLTSA
-529 EQKAALLAMAQA
+529 EQKAALLATAQA

-570 ISGLQATL
+570 IGGLQATL
-578 GDYKRRD
+578 DDYKRRD
-585 VDNNVKITNLG
+585 ADNNVKITNLG
-596 SELNL
+596 SELNV

-622 RLKEEKARLEAEAKT
+622 RLEEEKARLEAEAKT
-637 LERYRSEFFGS
+637 LERYKSDFFGS

-658 VSIIGDRFAFSSE
+658 VSIVGDRFVFSSE

-681 TAAGRKEISK
+681 TAAGRQEISK
-691 VANILKDVTEEI
+691 VANILKDVTQEI

-719 QPILPGSK
+719 QPILPGSR

-773 RVARAQN
+773 RLARAQN

-786 LTER
+786 LTEK

>member
-41 QFVLQQTVK
+41 QFVLQQTIK
-50 GQGVMLDE
+50 GQGVLLDE

-90 VSDLTLQ
+90 ASELTLQ

-102 DQLAAAHAQGERQ
+102 DQLAAAQAQGERQ

-124 ERDARGA
+124 ERDARAA
-131 DLKAATTRIND
+131 DLKAATERIND

-162 GFKLQVSQLQTQQAQ
+162 RFKLQVSQLQTQQSQ
-177 SEGTILDFEAQVAA
+177 SEGTILDFETQVAS
-191 LLRDQTQ
+191 LLREQSQ

-209 LTLLLAQSLQD
+209 LTLLLAQSLED
-220 TARIADAE
+220 TARIADVE

-235 DEKSKAKATIADFE
+235 DEKSTAEATIADFE
-249 IRLQQLIEIEAQR
+249 TRVQQLIEKEALR
-262 REELATLD
+262 REELAALD

-284 ATIAAK
+284 ATIAAQ

-303 MDEMLADLRRDAQNT
+303 MDEMLADLRRDAQDT

-332 QERASQLEQENQE
+332 QERASQLEQDNQE

-351 ELVSAL
+351 ELTSAL

-372 RLEAVEA
+372 RLEAAEA
-379 ALSQSELEQLS
+379 ALSQKELEQLS

-400 DLEQSEAAISSLSL
+400 DLEQSEAAISSLTL

-429 LAAAQSAEK
+429 LAAAQSVEK
-438 TLDDE
+438 TLGE
-443 LVKALLALE
+443 KLATALVALE
-452 AARLAEALSQEE
+452 AAEAE
-464 LAALSAR
+464 
-471 DEVNQQELQAALFR
+471 
-485 LESLTVTLQ
+485 
-494 AAEANA
+494 A

-518 RLSAEWKLNSA
+518 RQTAEQQLTSA
-529 EQKAALLAMAQA
+529 EQKAALLATAQA

-570 ISGLQATL
+570 IGGLQATL
-578 GDYKRRD
+578 DDYKRRD
-585 VDNNVKITNLG
+585 ADNNVKITNLG
-596 SELNL
+596 SELNV

-622 RLKEEKARLEAEAKT
+622 RLEEEKARLEAEAKT
-637 LERYRSEFFGS
+637 LERYKSDFFGS

-658 VSIIGDRFAFSSE
+658 VSIVGDRFVFSSE

-681 TAAGRKEISK
+681 TAAGRQEISK
-691 VANILKDVTEEI
+691 VANILKDVTQEI

-719 QPILPGSK
+719 QPILPGSR

-786 LTER
+786 LTEK

>member
-41 QFVLQQTVK
+41 QFVLQQTIK

-90 VSDLTLQ
+90 ASELTLQ

-102 DQLAAAHAQGERQ
+102 DQLAAAQAQGERQ

-124 ERDARGA
+124 ERDARAA
-131 DLKAATTRIND
+131 DLKAATERIND

-162 GFKLQVSQLQTQQAQ
+162 RFKLQVSQLQTQQSQ
-177 SEGTILDFEAQVAA
+177 SEGTILDFETQVAS
-191 LLRDQTQ
+191 LLREQSQ

-209 LTLLLAQSLQD
+209 LTLLLAQSLED

-228 AQISALQ
+228 AQLSALQ
-235 DEKSKAKATIADFE
+235 DEKSTAEATIADFE
-249 IRLQQLIEIEAQR
+249 TRVQQLIEKEALR
-262 REELATLD
+262 REELAALD

-284 ATIAAK
+284 ATIAAQ

-303 MDEMLADLRRDAQNT
+303 MDEMLADLRRDAQDT

-332 QERASQLEQENQE
+332 QERASQLEQDNQE

-351 ELVSAL
+351 ELTSAL

-372 RLEAVEA
+372 RLEEAEA
-379 ALSQSELEQLS
+379 ALSQKELEQLS

-400 DLEQSEAAISSLSL
+400 DLEQSEAAISSLTL

-429 LAAAQSAEK
+429 LAAAQSVEK
-438 TLDDE
+438 TLGE
-443 LVKALLALE
+443 KLATALVALE
-452 AARLAEALSQEE
+452 AAEAE
-464 LAALSAR
+464 
-471 DEVNQQELQAALFR
+471 
-485 LESLTVTLQ
+485 
-494 AAEANA
+494 A

-518 RLSAEWKLNSA
+518 RQTAEQQLTSA
-529 EQKAALLAMAQA
+529 EQKAALLATAQA

-570 ISGLQATL
+570 IGGLQATL
-578 GDYKRRD
+578 DDYKRRD
-585 VDNNVKITNLG
+585 ADNNVKITNLG
-596 SELNL
+596 SELNV

-622 RLKEEKARLEAEAKT
+622 RLEEEKARLEAEAKT
-637 LERYRSEFFGS
+637 LERYKSDFFGS

-658 VSIIGDRFAFSSE
+658 VSIVGDRFVFSSE

-681 TAAGRKEISK
+681 TAAGRQEISK
-691 VANILKDVTEEI
+691 VANILKDVTQEI
-703 PQNIDWVL
+703 PQSIDWVL

-719 QPILPGSK
+719 QPILPGSR

-773 RVARAQN
+773 RLARAQN

-786 LTER
+786 LTEK

>member
-41 QFVLQQTVK
+41 QFVLQQTIK

-90 VSDLTLQ
+90 ASELTLQ

-102 DQLAAAHAQGERQ
+102 DQLAAAQAQGERQ

-124 ERDARGA
+124 ERDARAA
-131 DLKAATTRIND
+131 DLKAATERIND

-162 GFKLQVSQLQTQQAQ
+162 RFKLQVSQLQTQQSQ
-177 SEGTILDFEAQVAA
+177 SEGTILDFETQVAS
-191 LLRDQTQ
+191 LLREQSQ

-209 LTLLLAQSLQD
+209 LTLLLAQSLED
-220 TARIADAE
+220 TTRIADAE

-235 DEKSKAKATIADFE
+235 DEKSTAEATIADFE
-249 IRLQQLIEIEAQR
+249 TRFQQLIEKEALR
-262 REELATLD
+262 REELAALD

-284 ATIAAK
+284 ATIAAQ

-303 MDEMLADLRRDAQNT
+303 MDEMLADLRRDAQDT

-332 QERASQLEQENQE
+332 QERASQLEQDNQE

-351 ELVSAL
+351 ELTSAL

-372 RLEAVEA
+372 RLEAAEA
-379 ALSQSELEQLS
+379 ALSQKELEQLS

-400 DLEQSEAAISSLSL
+400 DLEQSEAAISSLTL

-429 LAAAQSAEK
+429 LAAAQSVEK
-438 TLDDE
+438 TLGE
-443 LVKALLALE
+443 KLATALVALE
-452 AARLAEALSQEE
+452 AAEAE
-464 LAALSAR
+464 
-471 DEVNQQELQAALFR
+471 
-485 LESLTVTLQ
+485 
-494 AAEANA
+494 A

-507 LRSALSKAIAA
+507 LRSALSKAIAG
-518 RLSAEWKLNSA
+518 RQTAEQQLTSA
-529 EQKAALLAMAQA
+529 EQKAALLATAQA

-570 ISGLQATL
+570 IGGLQATL
-578 GDYKRRD
+578 DDYKRRD
-585 VDNNVKITNLG
+585 ADNNVKITNLG
-596 SELNL
+596 SELNV

-622 RLKEEKARLEAEAKT
+622 RLEEEKARLEAEAKT
-637 LERYRSEFFGS
+637 LERYKSDFFGS

-658 VSIIGDRFAFSSE
+658 VSIVGDRFVFSSE

-681 TAAGRKEISK
+681 TAAGRQEISK
-691 VANILKDVTEEI
+691 VANILKDVTQEI

-719 QPILPGSK
+719 QPILPGSR

-773 RVARAQN
+773 RLARAQN

-786 LTER
+786 LTEK

>member
-102 DQLAAAHAQGERQ
+102 DQLAAAQAQGERQ

-124 ERDARGA
+124 ERDARVA

-345 LSRRAE
+345 LSHRAE

-596 SELNL
+596 SELNV

>member
-58 LNVDIAQKNAQL
+58 LNVDIVQKNAQL

-102 DQLAAAHAQGERQ
+102 DQLAAAQAQGERQ

-124 ERDARGA
+124 ERDARVA

-345 LSRRAE
+345 LSHRAE

-471 DEVNQQELQAALFR
+471 DEANQQELQAALFR

-596 SELNL
+596 SELNV

-648 LRGLLEDIDG
+648 LRDLLEDIDG

>member
-41 QFVLQQTVK
+41 QFVLQQTIK
-50 GQGVMLDE
+50 GQGVLLDE

-90 VSDLTLQ
+90 ASELTLQ

-102 DQLAAAHAQGERQ
+102 DQLSAAQAQGERQ

-124 ERDARGA
+124 ERDARAA
-131 DLKAATTRIND
+131 DLKAATARIND

-162 GFKLQVSQLQTQQAQ
+162 RFKLQVSQLQTQQSQ
-177 SEGTILDFEAQVAA
+177 SEDTILDFETQVAS
-191 LLRDQTQ
+191 LLREQSQ

-209 LTLLLAQSLQD
+209 LTLLLAQSLED

-235 DEKSKAKATIADFE
+235 DEKSTAEATIADFE
-249 IRLQQLIEIEAQR
+249 TRVQQLIEKEAQR
-262 REELATLD
+262 RKELAALD

-284 ATIAAK
+284 ATIAAQ

-303 MDEMLADLRRDAQNT
+303 MDEMLADLRRDAQDT

-332 QERASQLEQENQE
+332 QERASQLEQDNQE

-351 ELVSAL
+351 ELTSAL
-357 NDEELNRVSAAFLRE
+357 NNEELNRVSAAFLRE
-372 RLEAVEA
+372 RLEAAEA
-379 ALSQSELEQLS
+379 ALSQKELEQLS

-400 DLEQSEAAISSLSL
+400 DLEQSEAAISSLAL

-429 LAAAQSAEK
+429 LAAAQSVEK
-438 TLDDE
+438 TLGE
-443 LVKALLALE
+443 KLATALVALE
-452 AARLAEALSQEE
+452 AAEAE
-464 LAALSAR
+464 
-471 DEVNQQELQAALFR
+471 
-485 LESLTVTLQ
+485 
-494 AAEANA
+494 A

-518 RLSAEWKLNSA
+518 RQTAEQQLTSAK
-529 EQKAALLAMAQA
+529 QKAALLATAQA

-570 ISGLQATL
+570 IGGLQATL
-578 GDYKRRD
+578 DDYKRRD
-585 VDNNVKITNLG
+585 ADNNVKITNLG
-596 SELNL
+596 SKLNV

-622 RLKEEKARLEAEAKT
+622 RLEEEKARLEAEAKT
-637 LERYRSEFFGS
+637 LERYKSDFFGS

-658 VSIIGDRFAFSSE
+658 VSIVGDRFVFSSE

-681 TAAGRKEISK
+681 TAAGRQEISK
-691 VANILKDVTEEI
+691 VANILKDVTQEI

-719 QPILPGSK
+719 QPILPGSR

-744 YLMTSEQM
+744 YLMISEQM

-773 RVARAQN
+773 RLARAQN

-786 LTER
+786 LTEK

>member
-102 DQLAAAHAQGERQ
+102 DQLAAAQAQGERQ

-124 ERDARGA
+124 ERDARVA

-262 REELATLD
+262 REELATLN

-345 LSRRAE
+345 LSHRAE

-390 MAAAAEKLRA
+390 MAAAAEKLRT

-471 DEVNQQELQAALFR
+471 DEANQQELQAALFR

-596 SELNL
+596 SELNV

>member
-41 QFVLQQTVK
+41 QFVLQQTIK

-90 VSDLTLQ
+90 ASELTLQ

-102 DQLAAAHAQGERQ
+102 DQLAAAQAQGERQ

-124 ERDARGA
+124 ERDARAA
-131 DLKAATTRIND
+131 DLKAATERIND

-162 GFKLQVSQLQTQQAQ
+162 RFKLQVSQLQTQQSQ
-177 SEGTILDFEAQVAA
+177 SEGTILDFETQVAS
-191 LLRDQTQ
+191 LLREQSQ

-209 LTLLLAQSLQD
+209 LTLLLAQSLED
-220 TARIADAE
+220 TTRIADAE

-235 DEKSKAKATIADFE
+235 DEKSTAEATIADFE
-249 IRLQQLIEIEAQR
+249 TRVQQLIEKEALR
-262 REELATLD
+262 REELAALD

-284 ATIAAK
+284 ATIAAQ

-303 MDEMLADLRRDAQNT
+303 MDEMLADLRRDAQDT

-332 QERASQLEQENQE
+332 QERASQLEQDNQE

-351 ELVSAL
+351 ELTSAL

-372 RLEAVEA
+372 RLEAAEA
-379 ALSQSELEQLS
+379 ALSQKELEQLS

-400 DLEQSEAAISSLSL
+400 DLEQSEAAISSLTL

-429 LAAAQSAEK
+429 LAAAQSVEK
-438 TLDDE
+438 TLGE
-443 LVKALLALE
+443 KLATALVALE
-452 AARLAEALSQEE
+452 AAEAE
-464 LAALSAR
+464 
-471 DEVNQQELQAALFR
+471 
-485 LESLTVTLQ
+485 
-494 AAEANA
+494 A

-507 LRSALSKAIAA
+507 LRSALSKAIAG
-518 RLSAEWKLNSA
+518 RQTAEQQLTSA
-529 EQKAALLAMAQA
+529 EQKAALLATAQA

-555 KMALLSQE
+555 KMVLLSQE

-570 ISGLQATL
+570 IGGLQATL
-578 GDYKRRD
+578 DDYKRRD
-585 VDNNVKITNLG
+585 ADNNVKITNLG
-596 SELNL
+596 SELNV

-622 RLKEEKARLEAEAKT
+622 RLEEEKARLEAEAKT
-637 LERYRSEFFGS
+637 LERYKSDFFGS

-658 VSIIGDRFAFSSE
+658 VSIVGDRFVFSSE

-681 TAAGRKEISK
+681 TAAGRQEISK
-691 VANILKDVTEEI
+691 VANILKDVTQEI

-719 QPILPGSK
+719 QPILPGSR

-773 RVARAQN
+773 RLARAQN

>member
-41 QFVLQQTVK
+41 QFVLQQTIK

-58 LNVDIAQKNAQL
+58 LNIDIAQKNAQL

-90 VSDLTLQ
+90 ASVLTLQ
-97 VAKLD
+97 VSELD
-102 DQLAAAHAQGERQ
+102 DQLAAARAEGDRQ

-124 ERDARGA
+124 ERDARVA
-131 DLKAATTRIND
+131 DLEAANVRIND

-162 GFKLQVSQLQTQQAQ
+162 QFKLKVSQLQTQQTQ
-177 SEGTILDFEAQVAA
+177 SEGKILDFERQVAA
-191 LLRDQTQ
+191 LLRDQSQ

-209 LTLLLAQSLQD
+209 LTLLLAQSLED

-235 DEKSKAKATIADFE
+235 DEKSTAEATISDFE
-249 IRLQQLIEIEAQR
+249 TRLQQLIDQEAQR

-270 EDKASLQQSLLAAQ
+270 ADKASLQQSLLAAQ
-284 ATIAAK
+284 ATIAAQ
-290 TEQAAL
+290 TERAAL

-303 MDEMLADLRRDAQNT
+303 VDEMLADLRRDAQNT

-332 QERASQLEQENQE
+332 QDRAAQLEQENQD
-345 LSRRAE
+345 LNRRAE
-351 ELVSAL
+351 ELAGAL
-357 NDEELNRVSAAFLRE
+357 NEEELNRVSAAFLRE

-379 ALSQSELEQLS
+379 TLSQKEVEQLS
-390 MAAAAEKLRA
+390 MAAAAEKLRT
-400 DLEQSEAAISSLSL
+400 DLEKSEAAISSLTL

-419 RKKAEETLAL
+419 RKQAEETLAL
-429 LAAAQSAEK
+429 LAAAQSVEK
-438 TLDDE
+438 TLNDE
-443 LVKALLALE
+443 LTTALLALE
-452 AARLAEALSQEE
+452 AARLAQVRSQDE
-464 LAALSAR
+464 LTALSAR
-471 DEVNQQELQAALFR
+471 DAASQQELQAALSR
-485 LESLTVTLQ
+485 LESLTL
-494 AAEANA
+494 ALREAEAA
-500 QNADTDD
+500 QDSQTND
-507 LRSALSKAIAA
+507 LRAALSRAIAA
-518 RLSAEWKLNSA
+518 RQTAEQQLSSA
-529 EQKAALLAMAQA
+529 EQKAALLATAQA
-541 ELQEAKAISTEAQR
+541 ELQKAKAISTEAQR

-570 ISGLQATL
+570 IGGLQATL
-578 GDYKRRD
+578 DDYKRRD
-585 VDNNVKITNLG
+585 ADNNVKITNLG
-596 SELNL
+596 SELNV

-622 RLKEEKARLEAEAKT
+622 RLEEEKARLEAEAKT
-637 LERYRSEFFGS
+637 LERYKSDFFGS
-648 LRGLLEDIDG
+648 LRGLLEDIEG
-658 VSIIGDRFAFSSE
+658 VSIVGDRFVFSSE

-681 TAAGRKEISK
+681 TAAGRQEISK
-691 VANILKDVTEEI
+691 VARILKDVTEDI

-719 QPILPGSK
+719 QAILPGSR
-727 FQNNWELS
+727 FQSNWELS

-744 YLMTSEQM
+744 YLVTSEQM

-766 PINPANS
+766 PINPANT
-773 RVARAQN
+773 RDARAQN

-786 LTER
+786 LTEK

>member
-41 QFVLQQTVK
+41 QFVLQQTIK

-90 VSDLTLQ
+90 ASELTLQ

-102 DQLAAAHAQGERQ
+102 DQLAAAQAQGERQ

-124 ERDARGA
+124 ERDARAA
-131 DLKAATTRIND
+131 DLKAATERIND

-162 GFKLQVSQLQTQQAQ
+162 RFKLQVSQLQTQQSQ
-177 SEGTILDFEAQVAA
+177 SEGTILDFETQVAS
-191 LLRDQTQ
+191 LLREQSQ

-209 LTLLLAQSLQD
+209 LTLLLAQSLED
-220 TARIADAE
+220 TTRIADAE

-235 DEKSKAKATIADFE
+235 DEKSTAEATIADFE
-249 IRLQQLIEIEAQR
+249 TRFQQLIEKEALR
-262 REELATLD
+262 REELAALD

-284 ATIAAK
+284 ATIAAQ

-303 MDEMLADLRRDAQNT
+303 MDEMLADLRRDAQDT

-332 QERASQLEQENQE
+332 QERASQLEQDNQE

-351 ELVSAL
+351 ELTSAL

-372 RLEAVEA
+372 RLEAAEA
-379 ALSQSELEQLS
+379 ALSQKELEQLS

-400 DLEQSEAAISSLSL
+400 DLEQSEAAISSLTL

-429 LAAAQSAEK
+429 LAAAQSVEK
-438 TLDDE
+438 TLGE
-443 LVKALLALE
+443 KLATALVALE
-452 AARLAEALSQEE
+452 AAEAE
-464 LAALSAR
+464 
-471 DEVNQQELQAALFR
+471 
-485 LESLTVTLQ
+485 
-494 AAEANA
+494 A

-507 LRSALSKAIAA
+507 LRLALSKAIAG
-518 RLSAEWKLNSA
+518 RQTAEQQLTSA
-529 EQKAALLAMAQA
+529 EQKAALLATAQA
-541 ELQEAKAISTEAQR
+541 ELQEAKAISTEAQS

-570 ISGLQATL
+570 IGGLQATL
-578 GDYKRRD
+578 DDYKRRD
-585 VDNNVKITNLG
+585 ADNNVKITNLG
-596 SELNL
+596 SELNV

-622 RLKEEKARLEAEAKT
+622 RLEEEKARLEAEAKT
-637 LERYRSEFFGS
+637 LERYKSDFFGS

-658 VSIIGDRFAFSSE
+658 VSIVGDRFVFSSE

-681 TAAGRKEISK
+681 TAAGRQEISK
-691 VANILKDVTEEI
+691 VANILKDVTQEI

-719 QPILPGSK
+719 QPILPGSR

-773 RVARAQN
+773 RLARAQN

-786 LTER
+786 LTEK

>member
-7 TGARFQASIWPGFVD
+7 TGARFQGSIWPGFVD

-35 TIFAVM
+35 TIFVVM
-41 QFVLQQTVK
+41 QFVLQQTIK
-50 GQGVMLDE
+50 GQGAMLDD
-58 LNVDIAQKNAQL
+58 LNIDIAQKNAQL
-70 EDLEGQILALGDALG
+70 EVLEGQILALGDALG

-90 VSDLTLQ
+90 ASDLNLQ
-97 VAKLD
+97 VTKLD
-102 DQLAAAHAQGERQ
+102 AQLAAAQADGERK

-124 ERDARGA
+124 ERDARAA
-131 DLKAATTRIND
+131 DLKAATARIND
-142 FETQVANLLALQQR
+142 FEIQVTSLLALQQR

-162 GFKLQVSQLQTQQAQ
+162 QFKLQVSQLQTQQVQ
-177 SEGTILDFEAQVAA
+177 SEGKILDFETQVAS
-191 LLRDQTQ
+191 LLREQTQ

-220 TARIADAE
+220 TARIADTE

-235 DEKSKAKATIADFE
+235 DEKSTAEAAIADFE
-249 IRLQQLIEIEAQR
+249 ARLEELINNEAMR

-270 EDKASLQQSLLAAQ
+270 ADKASLQQSLLAAQ
-284 ATIAAK
+284 ATIAAQ

-296 AERQREL
+296 AQRQREL
-303 MDEMLADLRRDAQNT
+303 VDEMLADLRRDAQNA

-323 NTLALLATQ
+323 NTLALLAKQ
-332 QERASQLEQENQE
+332 QERAAELEQDNQE

-351 ELVSAL
+351 ELADAL
-357 NDEELNRVSAAFLRE
+357 SDEELNRVSAVFLRE
-372 RLEAVEA
+372 RLEATEA
-379 ALSQSELEQLS
+379 ALNQKELEQLS
-390 MAAAAEKLRA
+390 IAAAAEKLRA
-400 DLEQSEAAISSLSL
+400 DLEKSEAAISSLTL
-414 ELNDQ
+414 QLNDQ
-419 RKKAEETLAL
+419 RKRAEETLAL
-429 LAAAQSAEK
+429 LAAAQSVEK

-443 LVKALLALE
+443 LTMALLALE
-452 AARLAEALSQEE
+452 AARLAQARSQDELEAV
-464 LAALSAR
+464 SAR
-471 DEVNQQELQAALFR
+471 DAANQQELQTALLG
-485 LESLTVTLQ
+485 LESVKVALQ
-494 AAEANA
+494 EAEAIA
-500 QNADTDD
+500 QNSDLDD

-518 RLSAEWKLNSA
+518 RQTAERQLTAA
-529 EQKAALLAMAQA
+529 EQKAALLATAQT
-541 ELQEAKAISTEAQR
+541 ELQEAEAISTEAQR

-563 VRELRAQ
+563 VRALRDQ
-570 ISGLQATL
+570 IGGLQATL
-578 GDYKRRD
+578 DDYKRRD
-585 VDNNVKITNLG
+585 AVNNVKITNLG
-596 SELNL
+596 SELNV

-622 RLKEEKARLEAEAKT
+622 RLQEEKARLEAEAKT
-637 LERYRSEFFGS
+637 LERYKSDFFGS
-648 LRGLLEDIDG
+648 LRGLLEDIEG
-658 VSIIGDRFAFSSE
+658 VSIVGDRFVFSSE

-681 TAAGRKEISK
+681 TVAGRKEISK
-691 VANILKDVTEEI
+691 VANILKEVTEDI

-719 QPILPGSK
+719 QSILPGSRFK
-727 FQNNWELS
+727 NNWELS

-786 LTER
+786 LTEK

>member
-1 MALSRR
+1 MALFRR

-41 QFVLQQTVK
+41 QFVLQQTIK

-90 VSDLTLQ
+90 ASELTLQ

-102 DQLAAAHAQGERQ
+102 DQLAAAQAQGERQ

-124 ERDARGA
+124 ERDARAA
-131 DLKAATTRIND
+131 DLKAATERIND

-162 GFKLQVSQLQTQQAQ
+162 RFKLQVSQLQTQQSQ
-177 SEGTILDFEAQVAA
+177 SEGTILDFETQVAS
-191 LLRDQTQ
+191 LLREQSQ

-209 LTLLLAQSLQD
+209 LTLLLAQSLED

-235 DEKSKAKATIADFE
+235 DEKSTAEATIADFE
-249 IRLQQLIEIEAQR
+249 TRFQQLIEKEALR
-262 REELATLD
+262 REELAALD

-284 ATIAAK
+284 ATIAAQ

-303 MDEMLADLRRDAQNT
+303 MDEMLADLRRDAQDT

-332 QERASQLEQENQE
+332 QERASQLEQDNQE

-351 ELVSAL
+351 ELTSAL

-372 RLEAVEA
+372 RLEAAEA
-379 ALSQSELEQLS
+379 ALSQKELEQLS

-400 DLEQSEAAISSLSL
+400 DLEQSEAAISSLTL

-429 LAAAQSAEK
+429 LAAAQSVEK
-438 TLDDE
+438 TLGE
-443 LVKALLALE
+443 KLATALVALE
-452 AARLAEALSQEE
+452 AAEAE
-464 LAALSAR
+464 
-471 DEVNQQELQAALFR
+471 
-485 LESLTVTLQ
+485 
-494 AAEANA
+494 A

-518 RLSAEWKLNSA
+518 RQTAEQQLTSA
-529 EQKAALLAMAQA
+529 EQKAALLATAQA

-570 ISGLQATL
+570 IGGLQATL
-578 GDYKRRD
+578 DDYKRRD
-585 VDNNVKITNLG
+585 ADNNVKITNLG
-596 SELNL
+596 SELNV

-622 RLKEEKARLEAEAKT
+622 RLEEEKARLEAEAKT
-637 LERYRSEFFGS
+637 LERYKSDFFGS

-658 VSIIGDRFAFSSE
+658 VSIVGDRFVFSSE

-681 TAAGRKEISK
+681 TAAGRQEISK
-691 VANILKDVTEEI
+691 VANILKDVTQEI
-703 PQNIDWVL
+703 PQSIDWVL

-719 QPILPGSK
+719 QPILPGSR

-773 RVARAQN
+773 RLARAQN

-786 LTER
+786 LTEK